1 MPKTIS
7 INHVALHVADV
18 PKSVRFYA
26 EVMQFEQLPRPA
38 FDFDGA
44 WFRLGTVQ
52 ELHLIAGR
60 ENEVM
65 AGSRSNH
72 FALEVTGLDE
82 WQAHLKIKNA
92 TFKPAKTR
100 PDGLRQ
106 IFVQDPDGYFIEL
119 LGE

>member
-1 MPKTIS
+1 MPKTTS

-18 PKSVRFYA
+18 PISVRFYA

-44 WFRLGTVQ
+44 WFKLGAGQ

-60 ENEVM
+60 ETEVM
-65 AGSRSNH
+65 SGSRSNH
-72 FALEVTGLDE
+72 FALSVPDLSNWETHLVT
-82 WQAHLKIKNA
+82 QKA
-92 TFKPAKTR
+92 TFKPPKTR

-106 IFVQDPDGYFIEL
+106 IFVEDPDGHSIEL